1 MLLFYPPAFFFS
13 CLIIDFR
20 VKISVTLNMPNYM
33 HVQNFNPSLYS
44 STFIEKSKH
53 IIKICMYEHTEVE
66 YIRLTLASQK
76 KKPLLAIQQLLC
88 AALRHYLPYA
98 VICVLIP
105 NTRDLFCQS

>member
-1 MLLFYPPAFFFS
+1 
-13 CLIIDFR
+13 
-20 VKISVTLNMPNYM
+20 
-33 HVQNFNPSLYS
+33 
-44 STFIEKSKH
+44 
-53 IIKICMYEHTEVE
+53 MYEHTEVE

-105 NTRDLFCQS
+105 NTRDLFCQN